1 MFSQALR
8 HVNESA
14 DVVALRDELDASS
27 PSWCQHVLLTPQPI
41 DQSYFRHHA
50 AGRWR
55 RGARG

>member
-1 MFSQALR
+1 MFSEASR
-8 HVNESA
+8 YVNESA
-14 DVVALRDELDASS
+14 AIVALRNELDASS
-27 PSWCQHVLLTPQPI
+27 HNWCHHVLLTPQPV